1 MGSTREWMS
10 LTDGKHTHT
19 RGCLHLHLEDTLTRS
34 LTRFEPTKLKNKHL
48 KDTKTTG
55 TWMLAHTFFTG
66 EACLPNL
73 RVCSCIVL
81 TCLVTA
87 IISEQLLIKQC
98 RGSTVLMSLSNRQDE
113 ATWPGLMWE
122 VWLLAV
128 GVFFQSLF
136 TVLCLWEW
144 FLIKVFFFSFSSLWG
159 IAAIQEKGVCVCVT
173 QCSVRW
179 NLLNILIDC
188 GCIALNYNRCL
199 LSLQKGGGGAV
210 IWLHSLWVLL

>member
-1 MGSTREWMS
+1 MQN
-10 LTDGKHTHT
+10 THT

-66 EACLPNL
+66 ETCLPNL

-144 FLIKVFFFSFSSLWG
+144 FLIKVFFFFFLSMRHCCHSG
-159 IAAIQEKGVCVCVT
+159 EGCVCVCDSM
-173 QCSVRW
+173 QCALESTEYPHWLWMHSFKLQPLPVVSTEGWRR
-179 NLLNILIDC
+179 
-188 GCIALNYNRCL
+188 GCYLT
-199 LSLQKGGGGAV
+199 SQPVGATV
-210 IWLHSLWVLL
+210 GDGLYL